1 MEVID
6 MVFSCILRIRGIS
19 CFIKSGRLYRRSTT
33 KAIYRLLRGMYTM
46 AVLYADML
54 THGGK

>member
-54 THGGK
+54 THG